1 MPSVIAVGDVYV
13 ALYVDD
19 ELEAG
24 DGGKENVCR

>member
-1 MPSVIAVGDVYV
+1 MIAVGDVYV